1 MTYAQF
7 NILKLTHKAI
17 YSDCWPSYLHLDI
30 RNPKHSLRSSIAPQL
45 TIPLSKET
53 FQDSAASLFN
63 SLEPTVRNERD
74 HVLFI
79 SKCLASLWDI
89 CFTRFQATPI
99 LTAWRVFQ
107 NGRSSKEGSEKTTAI
122 D

>member
-7 NILKLTHKAI
+7 NILKLTHKAV

-30 RNPKHSLRSSIAPQL
+30 RNPKRSLRSSIAPQL
-45 TIPLSKET
+45 TIPLSKGT
-53 FQDSAASLFN
+53 FQDSAASLLN
-63 SLEPTVRNERD
+63 SLEPTVRNEPD
-74 HVLFI
+74 HVIFI

-89 CFTRFQATPI
+89 CFTRFQGTQI

-107 NGRSSKEGSEKTTAI
+107 NGRSSKEGTEKAKAT